1 MTIALTSTI
10 MEEVLVLPNIP
21 PTSPW
26 DAYILI
32 LLIPFIMRLI
42 FVAPPLLDLINTYA
56 PPGERTKHVKWFLD
70 KLKRLPVRG
79 FWLIVVN
86 EILSFIL
93 PAIVALIA
101 RYLIGP
107 IGWNSWE
114 DTPSIGLFLLLFAGA
129 AWIFVD
135 FGKISRS
142 RIDIK
147 ALSKY
152 NLETTRKV
160 VDSAVAGREILA
172 GVSQIEMPRP
182 WKKLV
187 EPVIEQDGS
196 IINNDPNFILEA
208 ISKVLDMGA
217 DALDSVLDQVKD
229 KAVDAV
235 EKIDSDIQ
243 ERVSDRARASTKSL
257 LRTTIF
263 SIFPLLVL
271 VGLQELI

>member
-1 MTIALTSTI
+1 MAIALLSDF
-10 MEEVLVLPNIP
+10 MEEVLVLPDVP

-32 LLIPFIMRLI
+32 LIIPFIMRLI

-56 PPGERTKHVKWFLD
+56 PPGERTRHVKWFLE

-79 FWLIVVN
+79 FWLIVIN
-86 EILSFIL
+86 ELLSFIL
-93 PAIVALIA
+93 PAIIALIA

-160 VDSAVAGREILA
+160 VDSAVAGREMLE
-172 GVSQIEMPRP
+172 GVSQIEVPRP
-182 WKKLV
+182 WKNLI

-196 IINNDPNFILEA
+196 ISNSEPNFILET
-208 ISKVLDMGA
+208 ITKVLDMGA

-235 EKIDSDIQ
+235 EKIDTDIQ
-243 ERVSDRARASTKSL
+243 ERVTERARASTRSL
-257 LRTTIF
+257 LRTTLF

-271 VGLQELI
+271 VGLQKLI